1 LLRIDLEQSAKAYRF
16 QKAMSFPARR
26 FPIHVTA
33 PPGLLNAKPGVRPSS
48 DSSSAA
54 EAKNIFPA
62 GPTETIAPGQCDA
75 FQQTIKRTYN
85 FNPAHMNDAQIKD
98 QSARLDVFW
107 NQVRERRVTLLPCLR
122 QTLKQDA
129 TGSFFAIDGSM
140 LLVEIDPSTASK
152 ALQVRKFIDADL
164 DGSSLE

>member
-1 LLRIDLEQSAKAYRF
+1 
-16 QKAMSFPARR
+16 
-26 FPIHVTA
+26 
-33 PPGLLNAKPGVRPSS
+33 
-48 DSSSAA
+48 
-54 EAKNIFPA
+54 
-62 GPTETIAPGQCDA
+62 
-75 FQQTIKRTYN
+75 
-85 FNPAHMNDAQIKD
+85 MNDAQIKD